1 MALAARWRSC
11 MIGHPVWASRV
22 QAVVGESAMSAIR
35 WQDVGVALVTIAVL
49 TLVWELVV
57 RVFNVP
63 LFLFP
68 PPSLVFADLVQ
79 RWELYAQH
87 TWVTLY
93 ETLIG
98 FVLAVVLGIG
108 AGILIVYSRWLQS
121 ILYPI
126 VVVLQIVPKV
136 AIAPLL
142 LIWLGYG
149 LQSKVVVA
157 LLVAFFPIVVTT
169 VTGLRAV
176 EQDLLDLV
184 RVLRGSRWQE
194 FTRVRFPSALPFIF
208 SGLKVAITLAVIGAI
223 IGEFVGSDRGLG
235 YLILINMSQANTP
248 LAFGA
253 IAVLALMSILLFYG
267 MEMLE
272 RIVVPWA
279 QD

>member
-1 MALAARWRSC
+1 MGISRTDIGTTTISIIATLA
-11 MIGHPVWASRV
+11 
-22 QAVVGESAMSAIR
+22 
-35 WQDVGVALVTIAVL
+35 
-49 TLVWELVV
+49 VWELLTRIFHIPGFILPAPSAIFIEAVTRYPLYLYHSWITFYEMVV
-57 RVFNVP
+57 GFLLAAAVGVF
-63 LFLFP
+63 
-68 PPSLVFADLVQ
+68 
-79 RWELYAQH
+79 
-87 TWVTLY
+87 
-93 ETLIG
+93 
-98 FVLAVVLGIG
+98 LAVV
-108 AGILIVYSRWLQS
+108 IVYSRWLQS
-121 ILYPI
+121 VIYPV

-223 IGEFVGSDRGLG
+223 IGEFVGGNAGLG
-235 YLILINMSQANTP
+235 YLVIIANSEMRTQMSFAA
-248 LAFGA
+248 LLLLSVLG
-253 IAVLALMSILLFYG
+253 LAL
-267 MEMLE
+267 
-272 RIVVPWA
+272 
-279 QD
+279 

>member
-1 MALAARWRSC
+1 
-11 MIGHPVWASRV
+11 
-22 QAVVGESAMSAIR
+22 MSAVR
-35 WQDVGVALVTIAVL
+35 WQDVIVTLVTL
-49 TLVWELVV
+49 TVIGVVWELII
-57 RVFNVP
+57 RLFNVP
-63 LFLFP
+63 LFLLP
-68 PPSLVFADLVQ
+68 PPSMVFAELTQ
-79 RWELYAQH
+79 RADLYATH
-87 TWVTLY
+87 TWITLY

-98 FVLAVVLGIG
+98 FLLATVLGIV

-121 ILYPI
+121 VLYPI

-184 RVLRGSRWQE
+184 RVLKGSRWQE

-223 IGEFVGSDRGLG
+223 IGEFVGGNQGLG
-235 YLILINMSQANTP
+235 YLVVIANSEMRTQMSFAALLLLSLLGLGLFGLI
-248 LAFGA
+248 
-253 IAVLALMSILLFYG
+253 VLV
-267 MEMLE
+267 E
-272 RIVVPWA
+272 RWLIPWGVTDEE
-279 QD
+279 QIPVGTV